1 MDGGSPITV
10 PTGTVPGPSGPGP
23 SGQLPYGG
31 GNSPVRQ
38 KCVVEPWQIG
48 LAAVWTQDGYI
59 CPDGWNTGR
68 PTIVYE
74 APCTGFVYGRDGCC
88 GWVPVLT
95 RWQGDCLYAP
105 STTVPFPEAPRDGN
119 AYMRDGLTQQWVQAG
134 AQPGFA
140 DAPQD
145 GGYYVRHMGQWI
157 PVEAVPDV
165 VTFPIS
171 GGTY

>member
-1 MDGGSPITV
+1 MASPL
-10 PTGTVPGPSGPGP
+10 PSSAPLGPGP
-23 SGQLPYGG
+23 QGQLPYGG

-38 KCVVEPWQIG
+38 QCVIEPWHVG
-48 LAAVWTQDGYI
+48 LAAVWTADGYI
-59 CPDGWNTGR
+59 CRDGYNGR
-68 PTIVYE
+68 LNIVYE

-95 RWQGDCLYAP
+95 RWQADCLYAP
-105 STTVPFPEAPRDGN
+105 VHTVPFPEAPADGN
-119 AYMRDGLTQQWVQAG
+119 AYLRDGLTQRWVQSG
-134 AQPGFA
+134 AVPGFN

-157 PVEAVPDV
+157 PVESVPDV
-165 VTFPIS
+165 LTAPIS